1 MMYWDLLALLAVG
14 LVLLLGIALLVVP
27 IIALVRTF
35 QLARRLTRIER
46 ELRQLRRAPA
56 PPAEVE
62 EPPVAAAEVPVAAQA
77 APERAEFVEMQ
88 LAEPDHAVSGF
99 ESLIGGRVLGWAA
112 VVLLLITAALFFRV
126 MFDEGLVGPL
136 GRVAI
141 GLGAGILLLAAG
153 YVCHRRGWQVFS
165 QMLTAAG
172 VVLFYLSTF
181 ATFGFYDLMPQFA
194 AAPFLVA
201 VIVEALLLAIL
212 YEAPAIALMGV
223 IGGLLTPLLLA
234 SDEDRYLAL
243 FGYLGVLNAG
253 VVLLVL
259 FRGWWASAT
268 VALVGTHAIFWL
280 WFADRYHP
288 AKRTAALTFECVV
301 FGLYLAH
308 TILGQLVRGR
318 SAGIETLIRLVLNAG
333 LFASAGYTLLDPDF
347 GLWMGSAAV
356 GLAIVY
362 AALAWL
368 ILVSRPNHA
377 PLLAVTLAT
386 AMGFVAMVFPL
397 QTEAAWIALG
407 WAAQGLT
414 LWWFGL
420 RIRSIALRAI
430 GAAFLVLAAGRLVF
444 VDTLTESPHTAPF
457 LPIFNRYGL
466 PAFGVVAATIAA
478 AALSYQRRPRR
489 MSADFVVMRVL
500 SVAGF
505 LLLWMVVSIE
515 ASDFFFF
522 LTGADAFHG
531 KQGDMAQTALSV
543 TWAVY
548 AVGTLLVGFRFHSRP
563 LRWLALGVFALTLMK
578 VVFVDTAALTG
589 FYRVTVFFVLALV
602 MGGAA
607 WAYQKVKR
615 VVSTPAREM
624 NP

>member
-1 MMYWDLLALLAVG
+1 VAL
-14 LVLLLGIALLVVP
+14 
-27 IIALVRTF
+27 
-35 QLARRLTRIER
+35 
-46 ELRQLRRAPA
+46 
-56 PPAEVE
+56 
-62 EPPVAAAEVPVAAQA
+62 A
-77 APERAEFVEMQ
+77 APEREEFVEMQ
-88 LAEPDHAVSGF
+88 LAEPDHAVSRF
-99 ESLIGGRVLGWAA
+99 ESLIGGRVFGWAA

-126 MFDEGLVGPL
+126 MFDMGLIGPL

-141 GLGAGILLLAAG
+141 GLGAGILLSAAG
-153 YVCHRRGWQVFS
+153 YVLHRRGWQVFS

-194 AAPFLVA
+194 ATPFLVT

-212 YEAPAIALMGV
+212 YESPAIALMGV

-234 SDEDRYLAL
+234 NDEDRYIGL
-243 FGYLGVLNAG
+243 FSYLGLLNAG

-268 VALVGTHAIFWL
+268 VALLGTHGIFWV
-280 WFADRYHP
+280 WFADRFHP
-288 AKRTAALTFECVV
+288 AKRTAALIFEGVV

-308 TILGQLVRGR
+308 TVLGQLARGR

-333 LFASAGYTLLDPDF
+333 LFASAAYILLDPEY
-347 GLWMGSAAV
+347 GLWMGSGAV

-362 AALAWL
+362 AVLAWL
-368 ILVSRPNHA
+368 ILVSRPDHV

-420 RIRSIALRAI
+420 RIRSIGVRAL
-430 GAAFLVLAAGRLVF
+430 GGAFLVLAAGRLVF
-444 VDTLTESPHTAPF
+444 VDTLAGSPHIEPF
-457 LPIFNRYGL
+457 LLIFNRYGL
-466 PAFGVVAATIAA
+466 PAFGVVAGIVAA
-478 AALSYQRRPRR
+478 AALSYQRRPPR
-489 MSADFVVMRVL
+489 MSPDFVVMRVL
-500 SVAGF
+500 SLAGF

-515 ASDFFFF
+515 AYDFFFF
-522 LTGADAFHG
+522 LSGGDVFLG
-531 KQGDMAQTALSV
+531 KQVDMAQTALSV
-543 TWAVY
+543 AWAAY
-548 AVGTLLVGFRFHSRP
+548 AVGTLLAGFRFRSRP
-563 LRWLALGVFALTLMK
+563 LRWLALGVLALTLMK
-578 VVFVDTAALTG
+578 VVIVDTAALTG

-607 WAYQKVKR
+607 WAYQKVIKR
-615 VVSTPAREM
+615 VLSTPAQEN

>member
-1 MMYWDLLALLAVG
+1 
-14 LVLLLGIALLVVP
+14 
-27 IIALVRTF
+27 
-35 QLARRLTRIER
+35 
-46 ELRQLRRAPA
+46 
-56 PPAEVE
+56 
-62 EPPVAAAEVPVAAQA
+62 
-77 APERAEFVEMQ
+77 
-88 LAEPDHAVSGF
+88 
-99 ESLIGGRVLGWAA
+99 
-112 VVLLLITAALFFRV
+112 
-126 MFDEGLVGPL
+126 
-136 GRVAI
+136 
-141 GLGAGILLLAAG
+141 
-153 YVCHRRGWQVFS
+153 
-165 QMLTAAG
+165 
-172 VVLFYLSTF
+172 
-181 ATFGFYDLMPQFA
+181 
-194 AAPFLVA
+194 
-201 VIVEALLLAIL
+201 
-212 YEAPAIALMGV
+212 
-223 IGGLLTPLLLA
+223 
-234 SDEDRYLAL
+234 
-243 FGYLGVLNAG
+243 
-253 VVLLVL
+253 
-259 FRGWWASAT
+259 
-268 VALVGTHAIFWL
+268 
-280 WFADRYHP
+280 
-288 AKRTAALTFECVV
+288 
-301 FGLYLAH
+301 
-308 TILGQLVRGR
+308 
-318 SAGIETLIRLVLNAG
+318 
-333 LFASAGYTLLDPDF
+333 
-347 GLWMGSAAV
+347 
-356 GLAIVY
+356 
-362 AALAWL
+362 
-368 ILVSRPNHA
+368 
-377 PLLAVTLAT
+377 
-386 AMGFVAMVFPL
+386 MVFPL